1 MTRSPDD
8 LVTEFCAKWTNP
20 DPQELAAHFT
30 EAGVYHNIPMTPV
43 VGREAIAAFIAEF
56 TAMVDGIDFHVHHQ
70 VSSGNLVF
78 NERTDVMR
86 FKDGRTLPLPVVGVF
101 EMVDG
106 QIASW
111 RDYFDMATVTAA
123 WS

>member
-1 MTRSPDD
+1 MTRSPDEV
-8 LVTEFCAKWTNP
+8 VTEFCAKWANP
-20 DPQELAAHFT
+20 DPTELAAHFT
-30 EAGVYHNIPMTPV
+30 EDGVYHNIPMDPV
-43 VGREAIAAFIAEF
+43 TGREAIAAFIAKF
-56 TAMVDGIDFHVHHQ
+56 TATVDGIDFRVHRQ

-86 FKDGRTLPLPVVGVF
+86 FKDGRELPLPVAGVF
-101 EMVDG
+101 DIVDG

-111 RDYFDMATVTAA
+111 RDYFDMGTVTAG

>member
-8 LVTEFCAKWTNP
+8 VVTEFCARWTNP
-20 DPQELAAHFT
+20 DPADLAAHFT
-30 EAGVYHNIPMTPV
+30 EDGVYHNIPMDPV
-43 VGREAIAAFIAEF
+43 TGREAIAAFIAEF
-56 TAMVDGIDFHVHHQ
+56 TSMVDGIDFQVHRQ

-86 FKDGRTLPLPVVGVF
+86 FKDGRTLPLPVAGVF
-101 EMVDG
+101 EIVDG

-111 RDYFDMATVTAA
+111 RDYFDMGTVTAA